1 MPVSKNCANQR
12 QVVVKD
18 EILRNRALSEAH
30 RWFARQVTQLIG
42 RKINFE
48 TVEMKSFK

>member
-12 QVVVKD
+12 QVVVKH
-18 EILRNRALSEAH
+18 EILRNRALSEAY
-30 RWFARQVTQLIG
+30 RWCARRVTQLIG
-42 RKINFE
+42 RKINFG

>member
-12 QVVVKD
+12 QVVVKH
-18 EILRNRALSEAH
+18 ENLRNRALFEAC
-30 RWFARQVTQLIG
+30 RWFARRVTRLIG